1 MADLKSVID
10 TLETMF
16 DRFNERY
23 FENTLSKPVIT
34 VSPDTTR
41 GAYGWCTT
49 WKAWKENES
58 DGHYEIN
65 LCAEHL
71 ARPFLETCGTL
82 LHEMV
87 HLFNLMHGVQDC
99 SRGGTYHN
107 RKFKEAAL
115 AHGLECSQSAK
126 YGWSTTKLNDDAA
139 AFVASLG
146 GTAFSMYRSKP
157 AKTGKKKSNTRK
169 YTCPCCSM
177 SVRATKDVMVKCA
190 ICEVLMEKEE

>member
-1 MADLKSVID
+1 MADLKGVIE
-10 TLETMF
+10 TLETVF

-23 FENTLSKPVIT
+23 FENALSKPVIT

-49 WKAWKENES
+49 WKAWKEGES
-58 DGHYEIN
+58 DGYYEIN

-71 ARPFLETCGTL
+71 ARPYLETCGTL

-87 HLFNLMHGVQDC
+87 HLYNLMQDVQDC

-115 AHGLECSQSAK
+115 AHGLECSQTEK
-126 YGWSTTKLNDDAA
+126 YGWSTTKLTDDTA
-139 AFVASLG
+139 AFVVSLG
-146 GTAFSMYRSKP
+146 VSSFSMYRSKP
-157 AKTGKKKSNTRK
+157 TKASKKSNTRK
-169 YTCPCCSM
+169 YTCPCCGM

-190 ICEVLMEKEE
+190 VCDVLMEKEG